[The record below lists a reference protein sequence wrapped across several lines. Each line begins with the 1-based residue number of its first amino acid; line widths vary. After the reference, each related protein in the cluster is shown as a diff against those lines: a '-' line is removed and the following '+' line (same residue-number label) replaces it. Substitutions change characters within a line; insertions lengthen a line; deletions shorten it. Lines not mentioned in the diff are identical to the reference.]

1 MGSSHSK
8 ENKVVKT
15 KTHEQ
20 KSHAQQT
27 QVEKDLD
34 RLTKQQKP
42 EPVVQNQIPKT
53 PQTVL
58 TSEPTKPVRVSNIP
72 AEEKKE
78 HVVQTNPVIAKT
90 EVSKPV
96 EHTAVEEPKTVE
108 IKEQTEVGL
117 NKNEVHEK
125 PEEVNLSDP
134 KSHFIQPIIH
144 KIGPDSIPSEEVQLS
159 SSHHISQA
167 LETKM
172 DKSEE
177 PVSTIPTVFNAEAIK
192 QSVHHIQP
200 ETVQEKVDDVEI
212 KPKEEEV
219 KAAEDQKLVD
229 EKIEK
234 EEVKAV
240 VKEEEQVQPV
250 KAEEAPVHAD
260 TEAHRVITDPV
271 IINSKIELKE
281 TVCGIKE
288 DTFGHDNSTPEVKEV
303 MNKTLPVVATN
314 VSEPIDL
321 KEHVPVVDQNVSEPI
336 DLKTVHTDAETHK
349 PTALKEVA
357 EEIGTEVVHE
367 IPKAT
372 EPIELKKGKGKKGKK
387 GKHETTN
394 EDKHETH

>member
-8 ENKVVKT
+8 DNKVVKT

-20 KSHAQQT
+20 KSHAHQT
-27 QVEKDLD
+27 KVENDLD
-34 RLTKQQKP
+34 KLTKQQKP
-42 EPVVQNQIPKT
+42 ELVVQNQIPKT

-58 TSEPTKPVRVSNIP
+58 TSEPSKPVKVSNIP

-78 HVVQTNPVIAKT
+78 QVVQANPVIANT
-90 EVSKPV
+90 EVLKPV
-96 EHTAVEEPKTVE
+96 EHTTVEEPKTVGT
-108 IKEQTEVGL
+108 KEQTEVGL

-125 PEEVNLSDP
+125 PEEMNLSDP

-167 LETKM
+167 LETKI

-177 PVSTIPTVFNAEAIK
+177 PVSTIPTVLHAEAVK
-192 QSVHHIQP
+192 QSVHHVQP
-200 ETVQEKVDDVEI
+200 ETVQEKVVGVEI
-212 KPKEEEV
+212 KPKEKEV
-219 KAAEDQKLVD
+219 KVAEDHKLVD

-250 KAEEAPVHAD
+250 KAEETPVHVD

-288 DTFGHDNSTPEVKEV
+288 DTFGHDNSTPEDKEV
-303 MNKTLPVVATN
+303 TNKTLPVVATN
-314 VSEPIDL
+314 VPEPIDL
-321 KEHVPVVDQNVSEPI
+321 IEHVPVADQKVSEPI
-336 DLKTVHTDAETHK
+336 DLKTVHTDAEIHK
-349 PTALKEVA
+349 QTALKEVA
-357 EEIGTEVVHE
+357 EEIRTEVVHE

-387 GKHETTN
+387 AKNETKN
-394 EDKHETH
+394 EDKQETQ